1 MKRFSVIAAL
11 CASLVVGIV
20 ASCVDGDSPTGV
32 VDGKL
37 VRMSLV
43 PSYSVAGFLEG
54 SASAP
59 ANITRIRVSM
69 VLTATDSVL
78 QQFVQEVDPTADQCT
93 LTLAATP
100 PEGGAAVHF

>member
-1 MKRFSVIAAL
+1 MKRFPVIAAL

-20 ASCVDGDSPTGV
+20 ASCVDGDSPTGAWSTASSCACHSC
-32 VDGKL
+32 
-37 VRMSLV
+37 R
-43 PSYSVAGFLEG
+43 PNSVAGFLEG

-78 QQFVQEVDPTADQCT
+78 QQFVQEVDPTADQPT
-93 LTLAATP
+93 RWR
-100 PEGGAAVHF
+100 